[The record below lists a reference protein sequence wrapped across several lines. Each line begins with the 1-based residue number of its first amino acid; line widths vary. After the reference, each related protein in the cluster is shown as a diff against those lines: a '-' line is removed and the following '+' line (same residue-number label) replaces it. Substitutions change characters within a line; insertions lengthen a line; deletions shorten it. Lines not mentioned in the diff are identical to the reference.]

1 MTEHAKIASRAA
13 VASALFGAL
22 AGLCW
27 GLSSPA
33 ALAQSTDPGIDPGI
47 DPMSPEEEAAEAP
60 AETGPTQRPS
70 AEEELAVLLEALR
83 DPEAPNPEAMEER
96 IVELWSRSGSATA
109 DLLLERGRAALGAQ
123 ELGIAI
129 GHLTALTD
137 HAPDF
142 AEGWNARATAFFM
155 MEEFGLAMAD
165 IERVLELNPEHFGA
179 LAGLGLIL
187 DQTGRPEAALAAFR
201 EAQRLNPH
209 RDQINQA
216 VDRLA
221 PEVDGQQL

>member
-22 AGLCW
+22 AALFW
-27 GLSSPA
+27 GMGAPA
-33 ALAQSTDPGIDPGI
+33 ALAQTIDPGI

-83 DPEAPNPEAMEER
+83 DPTAPNPQAMEER

-137 HAPDF
+137 HAPEF

-155 MEEFGLAMAD
+155 MEEFGLAMSD
-165 IERVLELNPEHFGA
+165 IERVLALNPEHFGA

-187 DQTGRPEAALAAFR
+187 DQTGQPAAALAAFR

-209 RDQINQA
+209 RAQINQA